1 MPMELLKKHLN
12 WLLATLI
19 IERKDLRS
27 RKELLCGIPEVSVLG
42 TILFNIYSN
51 HLFLFLN
58 KIDVCTIAIDTTSFV
73 CRKNIAELSGELER
87 N

>member
-1 MPMELLKKHLN
+1 MPMELVNKHLN

-19 IERKDLRS
+19 IERKELRS

-58 KIDVCTIAIDTTSFV
+58 KIDVCTIAIDTTPFV
-73 CRKNIAELSGELER
+73 CCKNIAELSGELER